1 MWLCYTDPHISFL
14 DHHGA
19 RIDELMVT
27 IPLHPPPPPQTE
39 AARDLA
45 QLKLAEQIIQ
55 EKERHIQEEE
65 YRVDMA
71 VMEKEAL
78 VEELAGV
85 KSRKT
90 LDSLA
95 RDEAVQSPTSGKVH
109 IL

>member
-1 MWLCYTDPHISFL
+1 MKTDHSL
-14 DHHGA
+14 
-19 RIDELMVT
+19 IDSLMHT
-27 IPLHPPPPPQTE
+27 HTHLAHPPTPLTQAE

-71 VMEKEAL
+71 LKEKEAL
-78 VEELAGV
+78 VEELAGA

-90 LDSLA
+90 LEGLG
-95 RDEAVQSPTSGKVH
+95 REEAVQSPTSGKVGWRGRH
-109 IL
+109 VCV